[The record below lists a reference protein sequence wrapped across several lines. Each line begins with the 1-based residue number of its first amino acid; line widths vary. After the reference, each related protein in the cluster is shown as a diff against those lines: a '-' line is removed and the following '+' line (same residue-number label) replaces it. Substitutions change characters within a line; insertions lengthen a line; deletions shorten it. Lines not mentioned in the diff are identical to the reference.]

1 MFNFQHSIRHLRRS
15 REIADT
21 FIRHGFGFLFDQ
33 LEPEQHL
40 RSRVLRLPP
49 QRKSASQPAD
59 LAIHFRLAL
68 EELGPT
74 FVKFGQLLSTRPD
87 LLPPPFLAE
96 LTKLVDTVPAEP
108 WEAIRAVLTR
118 ELGQEPET
126 MFATIDPHPIAAASL
141 AQVHAATLP
150 DGQEVVVKVQRPNI
164 IPVIE
169 TDLEILSILAE
180 RAQATSLGKV
190 NDFIG
195 IANDFS
201 FTLRNELD
209 YRREGRNAD
218 RFRRNFEDES
228 YLYIPNVYWE
238 FSTSHVLVLERIH
251 GIKVNNIAVLDTAG
265 YDRHRVALHSTSMI
279 IKEVLE
285 DGFFHADPHAGNY
298 MVLPGEV
305 IGAVDFG
312 QVGYVSDKDRLNLIR
327 LYIVCVEMDADA
339 IVDQL
344 IRIGAVAGD
353 IDRNGLVYDV
363 NRLLNKYYGASLKDI
378 RAQEIIDEF
387 TALTFRHHIR
397 LPATWWLLA
406 KTIVMLEG
414 LGLRLDPDFDVF
426 AVAEPYVKRLMKQ
439 LVLPESGFGRSLLME
454 SINWRDLMH
463 RLPRLGQ
470 RMIERIERNEPF
482 AMEIKDTNRM
492 LSRLDQLATR
502 LSLSVLVAAFIIG
515 MPMLIPLTAPGSLPR
530 WLIMM
535 ALIPVIVAG
544 FWLAISLLR
553 TPGK

>member
-1 MFNFQHSIRHLRRS
+1 MFSSPPSIRHLRRS

-21 FIRHGFGFLFDQ
+21 FIRHGFGFLFNQ
-33 LEPEQHL
+33 LEPKQNS
-40 RSRVLRLPP
+40 RSRLLRLPK
-49 QRKSASQPAD
+49 RRNSSSQPAD

-87 LLPPPFLAE
+87 VLPPPFLAE
-96 LTKLVDTVPAEP
+96 LAKLVDTVPAEP
-108 WEAIRAVLTR
+108 WEVIRPILCR
-118 ELGQEPET
+118 ELGQDPEKV
-126 MFATIDPHPIAAASL
+126 FATIDPQPIAAASL
-141 AQVHAATLP
+141 AQVHSAMLP
-150 DGQEVVVKVQRPNI
+150 DRQEVVVKVQRPNI

-169 TDLEILSILAE
+169 TDLEILSMLAE
-180 RAQATSLGKV
+180 RAQTTSLGRV

-195 IANDFS
+195 IAHDFS

-218 RFRRNFEDES
+218 RFRRNFDGES
-228 YLYIPNVYWE
+228 HLYIPKVYWE

-251 GIKVNNIAVLDTAG
+251 GIKLNDIAALNSAG

-312 QVGYVSDKDRLNLIR
+312 QVGYVSDKDRLNLIQ
-327 LYIVCVEMDADA
+327 LYIVCVEMDAEG

-344 IRIGAVAGD
+344 IRIGAMTGD
-353 IDRNGLVYDV
+353 TDRNGLAYDF
-363 NRLLNKYYGASLKDI
+363 NHLLNKYYGVSLKDI

-387 TALTFRHHIR
+387 TTLSFRHHLR
-397 LPATWWLLA
+397 LPSTWWLLG

-414 LGLRLDPDFDVF
+414 LGLRLDPDFDIF

-439 LVLPESGFGRSLLME
+439 LVLPEAGFGRSILME
-454 SINWRDLMH
+454 SVNWRDLMH

-470 RMIERIERNEPF
+470 RMIERLEQNEPIHV
-482 AMEIKDTNRM
+482 EIKDTNHM
-492 LSRLDQLATR
+492 LSRLDRLATR

-515 MPMLIPLTAPGSLPR
+515 VPMLIPLTAPGSLPR
-530 WLIMM
+530 WLTMI
-535 ALIPVIVAG
+535 ALIPVIG
-544 FWLAISLLR
+544 TGLWLVLSLLS
-553 TPGK
+553 TPRK